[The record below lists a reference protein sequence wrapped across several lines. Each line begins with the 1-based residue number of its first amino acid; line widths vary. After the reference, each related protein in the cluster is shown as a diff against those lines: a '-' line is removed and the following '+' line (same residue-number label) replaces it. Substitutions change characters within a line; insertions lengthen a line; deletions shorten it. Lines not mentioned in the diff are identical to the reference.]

1 VNSAWFSPTFLF
13 LGLAVLCAAPA
24 SATESQ
30 TARGEHGEQRSVE
43 IVSLFVGR
51 STILPTPWPVRTVSV
66 AAPQIADVQ
75 VLTEDQVLVLGKSA
89 GTTDVFL
96 LSEGGEH
103 IREVR
108 VDVAV
113 DVARIKA
120 DLARLFPDSTVDVSQ
135 SEHVVLVTGTL
146 SRAEQVD
153 RLHRFLDTYEVK
165 YVDMTKLAGVQQV
178 QLQVRVAEA
187 SRRAIRALSLNTL
200 LGGHEDNSFFGASL
214 VGSAAGG
221 AFNPISI
228 GPPEGAI
235 AGASGVPFVFTE
247 DVSVTPLVTLLAGF
261 PRADLEFFLGALAEN
276 QYVRILAEPNLVA
289 LSGEQA
295 SFLAGGEFPIPVVQ
309 GAASGATSISI
320 EFQEYGV
327 RLHFRPTVLGDNRI
341 RLRVAPEVS
350 ELTETGAVEIE
361 GFLIPAIVT
370 RRAETTL
377 ELKNGQTFAMA
388 GLLQQTNAGRA
399 SRIPVLG
406 GLPVLGELFRSV
418 RYEQGETELLVLVT
432 ASLVEPLSIEGKPPL
447 PGDDHV
453 SPNDWE
459 VFAEG
464 RIEGS
469 TATPGISLDESAWL
483 RDSGLDHLRGVGA
496 WATYDRPGAIS
507 RAALQPSGALPQSTA
522 KEEGDDD
529 APTQGQPDE

>member
-1 VNSAWFSPTFLF
+1 VKSVWFSPTFPF

-24 SATESQ
+24 SVTEGQ
-30 TARGEHGEQRSVE
+30 TAKGDQDEQRSVE
-43 IVSLFVGR
+43 TVSLFVGR
-51 STILPTPWPVRTVSV
+51 STILPTPWSVRTVSV

-108 VDVAV
+108 IDVAV
-113 DVARIKA
+113 DVARIRA
-120 DLARLFPDSTVDVSQ
+120 DLARLFPDSTVDVTQ
-135 SEHVVLVTGTL
+135 SEDVVLVTGTM
-146 SRAEQVD
+146 SRAEQID
-153 RLHRFLDTYEVK
+153 RLHRFLDTYKVK
-165 YVDMTKLAGVQQV
+165 YVDMTRLAGVQQV

-214 VGSAAGG
+214 VGSSAGG

-235 AGASGVPFVFTE
+235 AGAEGVPFVFTE

-289 LSGEQA
+289 LSGEEA

-309 GAASGATSISI
+309 GGVGGSTSISV
-320 EFQEYGV
+320 EFQEFGV
-327 RLHFRPTVLGDNRI
+327 RLHFRPTVLGDNQI
-341 RLRVAPEVS
+341 RLWVAPEVS
-350 ELTETGAVEIE
+350 ELTDTGAVEIQ
-361 GFLIPAIVT
+361 GFRVPAIVT

-377 ELKNGQTFAMA
+377 ELRNGQTFAMA
-388 GLLQQTNAGRA
+388 GLLQQSNEGRT
-399 SRIPVLG
+399 SRIPGLG
-406 GLPVLGELFRSV
+406 DLPVLGTLFRSV

-432 ASLVEPLSIEGKPPL
+432 ASLVEPLSIEGGPPM
-447 PGDDHV
+447 PGDDHAR
-453 SPNDWE
+453 PNDWE

-464 RIEGS
+464 RIEGR
-469 TATPGISLDESAWL
+469 TATPGISPDESAWL
-483 RDSGLDHLRGVGA
+483 RDSGLDHLKGVGA
-496 WATYDRPGAIS
+496 WATYDRVEAIS
-507 RAALQPSGALPQSTA
+507 RAALQPSVARPQSTA
-522 KEEGDDD
+522 KEGGDDD
-529 APTQGQPDE
+529 APTRGQPDD